1 MSPVLSAVL
10 LDAADLGEGAHGK
23 GEMHDADDGTQAI
36 RGATQAITA
45 PSGNLDLESSTK
57 ESSPPSLNNAAS
69 NSLLRGGLSPNVAT
83 ENQPDIGVTELAHDS
98 RPIQATAVIGE
109 ESSQGETFNDL
120 IGLQI
125 ASLSP
130 QKALLILN
138 GP

>member
-23 GEMHDADDGTQAI
+23 GEMHDADGTKAI
-36 RGATQAITA
+36 RGATQAIRA

-125 ASLSP
+125 ASLLP